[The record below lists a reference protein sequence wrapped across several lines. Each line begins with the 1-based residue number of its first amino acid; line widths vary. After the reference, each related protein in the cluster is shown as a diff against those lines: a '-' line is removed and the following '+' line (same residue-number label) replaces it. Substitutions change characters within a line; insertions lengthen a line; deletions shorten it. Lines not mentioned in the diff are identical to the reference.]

1 MTAMCCWA
9 VALSKETKS
18 QIKAR
23 GGLEAQPLLPT
34 RNFPQENSLFVEQ
47 AEKPV
52 PRSPQETSLFVEQ
65 AEKPAC
71 DTHLQ
76 KNSLFVEQAEKPVPR
91 SPQENS
97 LFVEQAEKPVPKGNL
112 YFLSRT
118 FT

>member
-1 MTAMCCWA
+1 M
-9 VALSKETKS
+9 
-18 QIKAR
+18 
-23 GGLEAQPLLPT
+23 
-34 RNFPQENSLFVEQ
+34 EQ